1 MGLHKFIK
9 QLSMLFRGV
18 WFTFGPTVL
27 LCELRNDFAFQ
38 GWYHMA
44 KKQTTTTDAMKTFYD
59 TGSSEGHFGTN
70 KVYGSTHF
78 YLPDQN
84 KFKDDTRN
92 QAWPSI
98 FLSDQFSTILYS
110 MTQTITNTS
119 FGDIVPTSV
128 TEIVIAC
135 FILLFGWFILFN
147 KIVNLFFNQ
156 LQSTMKMSE
165 LGFGNEGKDYENQ
178 VYDHKELDI
187 LPTGVK
193 KECDYFLMET
203 LCCQNRSKI
212 FSKLRLPELKLMG
225 EGLRFH
231 TLYANGTMDGGDGFV
246 MFIKSG
252 QWELHL
258 LDSDV
263 SIELNYSDHQ
273 VFFEQGC
280 IHNKMGPY
288 QIRCTSEFGEIY
300 TIAREHIMNVV
311 ENVRFGH
318 GRSKCEVFGVVG
330 SFEPIYET
338 KHERKERKK
347 RQKEIKKARE
357 EKIKAEIEKEEREE
371 EEKKA

>member
-1 MGLHKFIK
+1 MG
-9 QLSMLFRGV
+9 
-18 WFTFGPTVL
+18 
-27 LCELRNDFAFQ
+27 
-38 GWYHMA
+38 
-44 KKQTTTTDAMKTFYD
+44 
-59 TGSSEGHFGTN
+59 
-70 KVYGSTHF
+70 
-78 YLPDQN
+78 
-84 KFKDDTRN
+84 
-92 QAWPSI
+92 
-98 FLSDQFSTILYS
+98 
-110 MTQTITNTS
+110 
-119 FGDIVPTSV
+119 

-135 FILLFGWFILFN
+135 FILLFGWFLLFN
-147 KIVNLFFNQ
+147 KMVNMFFNQ
-156 LQSTMKMSE
+156 IQSTMKMSE
-165 LGFGNEGKDYENQ
+165 LGVGNEGKDYENQ

-187 LPTGVK
+187 LPAGVK

-212 FSKLRLPELKLMG
+212 FSKLRLPELKLVG

-231 TLYANGTMDGGDGFV
+231 TLYANDTMDGGDGFV

-252 QWELHL
+252 EWELHI

-273 VFFEQGC
+273 VFFETGC

-347 RQKEIKKARE
+347 RQKEIKKARD
-357 EKIKAEIEKEEREE
+357 EKMKAEIEKEEREE
-371 EEKKA
+371 EKKKEMKAERERLEEEERKKKEAEEAQKEADNAANDDKNEKKKKKKDKKDKKDKKPEETDE